1 LSTKASRSSATS
13 SAGGYFPLEPT
24 LEECLDGLDTSYD
37 APAKTNPADEL
48 FATIFNNKESSDVDM
63 FLSTLSSFAQ
73 NKSKLVELLK
83 SLSSIKATDGQED
96 TTEADSSFVRQL
108 FDKKELR
115 CQEAL
120 VQQLEEEEEEEEELM
135 QQRQDNLEE
144 EFMEDDEEEEEEE
157 EAAGDSAAFERGL
170 QRMRELNRRQYSA
183 GGKDRQVGSVG
194 DAGKA

>member
-1 LSTKASRSSATS
+1 MSTKASRSSATS

-83 SLSSIKATDGQED
+83 SLSSIKATDGQEE

-120 VQQLEEEEEEEEELM
+120 VQQLEEEEDEEEELL
-135 QQRQDNLEE
+135 QQRQENLEE
-144 EFMEDDEEEEEEE
+144 EFIEDEEEEEEE

-183 GGKDRQVGSVG
+183 AGKDRQVGSVG